1 MKLLLAVSL
10 ALISSSAASTA
21 FPARSSHFTRISRR
35 AAAGPAEPQSKC
47 DISHALLEI
56 PGEGDVDPIAGQVLE
71 WIALG
76 TGEVQYRCQDDST
89 WQAIGSRG
97 NLYDASCTY
106 AATSPEFLSLT
117 TDALKLLPGKTQS
130 IIGSAL
136 SKLTSKAMPSL
147 GSFYLH
153 EKSQKFDMRK
163 RRGGPLSNSGEE
175 GWVVTKLAAEQKA
188 PVSSYDVPWEKM
200 VGTSGSLAENV
211 FRVSTAGGMPNSPE
225 CRPGSYSSVPFSAQ
239 FWFYKTST
247 EKGVEKGE
255 VVDGKAP
262 EHCEVEEPRKETERE
277 LAVMINSVIYGDSME
292 DCTSTDDCSAKC
304 LADEKCEGFILSTE
318 DSQGHTK
325 YGVRSNEMIYS
336 PVFISG
342 VVRAITGTQYIDRF
356 GFVQS
361 CPEGQVSAPSGT
373 ACVVQVCK

>member
-1 MKLLLAVSL
+1 MS
-10 ALISSSAASTA
+10 
-21 FPARSSHFTRISRR
+21 
-35 AAAGPAEPQSKC
+35 
-47 DISHALLEI
+47 
-56 PGEGDVDPIAGQVLE
+56 DPEQ
-71 WIALG
+71 
-76 TGEVQYRCQDDST
+76 
-89 WQAIGSRG
+89 
-97 NLYDASCTY
+97 
-106 AATSPEFLSLT
+106 
-117 TDALKLLPGKTQS
+117 

-304 LADEKCEGFILSTE
+304 LADESESSIFSHFDCAHCCNEQSARASSSQLKIAKVTQSTVCAA
-318 DSQGHTK
+318 TK
-325 YGVRSNEMIYS
+325 
-336 PVFISG
+336 
-342 VVRAITGTQYIDRF
+342 
-356 GFVQS
+356 
-361 CPEGQVSAPSGT
+361 
-373 ACVVQVCK
+373 